1 METAETEPGAAD
13 ESLARG
19 DDDAATLSR
28 SLEALLFMSGE
39 ALGLQDL
46 CELTDRTPEQVN
58 GAIDVLREAC
68 EGRAVCVVRVA
79 GGFQLVT
86 RPQYGEIVAKLLQP
100 KRFRLSRAALE
111 TLAIVAYKQPATR
124 PEIEEIRGVNVDGV
138 MDTLLQYE
146 LIRECGRR
154 RSPGRP
160 IQYGTTDNF
169 LIHFGLNSLQDL
181 PDLDRLGRHD
191 VVETEEEEGAAEG
204 KPGDAEGEEDSEA
217 VEAPEA
223 WAPDAVSDE
232 GSAPDEPTG
241 MLAPDAGREE
251 MAQPGA
257 AVNAPAPKA
266 AGEASGA
273 PHDAESTAA
282 QATQLSKDSQ
292 SN

>member
-1 METAETEPGAAD
+1 METAEIEQGTAD
-13 ESLARG
+13 ESIDGG
-19 DDDAATLSR
+19 DDDTAALSR

-39 ALGLQDL
+39 ALRLEDL
-46 CELTDRTPEQVN
+46 CELSERTPEQVN
-58 GAIDVLREAC
+58 AAVDLLREAC
-68 EGRAVCVVRVA
+68 EGRAVCVANVA

-181 PDLDRLGRHD
+181 PDLDRLGRQE
-191 VVETEEEEGAAEG
+191 VVETEEEEGVPEG
-204 KPGDAEGEEDSEA
+204 KPEN
-217 VEAPEA
+217 
-223 WAPDAVSDE
+223 
-232 GSAPDEPTG
+232 
-241 MLAPDAGREE
+241 
-251 MAQPGA
+251 A
-257 AVNAPAPKA
+257 A
-266 AGEASGA
+266 
-273 PHDAESTAA
+273 AES
-282 QATQLSKDSQ
+282 QQVLDDGLG
-292 SN
+292 N